1 MNWEDEGFVISKRKF
16 RENAIILEVFT
27 SKFGRVSGIVYGGN
41 SRKIRNFL
49 QLINKIFVVYNS
61 KGDNKI
67 GYFKT
72 ELINAISPKYFDNK
86 FKILCLNSLSSILK
100 ALLPENQPSQKI
112 YKSLND
118 LLDSLN
124 KKNWLTSY
132 LNWEI
137 NLINNLG
144 YGFNID
150 PKVYENFKK
159 NKILNIKL
167 DNIEYKIPTFL
178 IFENYED
185 PDIND
190 IYKGLNFSRTLMEN
204 KFFIPNNIPFPYSRK
219 LLERNLLPKFI
230 FSNF

>member
-49 QLINKIFVVYNS
+49 QLINKIFVVYTS

-219 LLERNLLPKFI
+219 LLERNFI
-230 FSNF
+230 T

>member
-100 ALLPENQPSQKI
+100 ALLPEKQPSQKI

-118 LLDSLN
+118 FLDSLN

-219 LLERNLLPKFI
+219 LLERNFI
-230 FSNF
+230 S

>member
-132 LNWEI
+132 LNWEL

-219 LLERNLLPKFI
+219 LLERNFI
-230 FSNF
+230 T

>member
-219 LLERNLLPKFI
+219 LLEKNFI
-230 FSNF
+230 T

>member
-124 KKNWLTSY
+124 KKNWITSY

-204 KFFIPNNIPFPYSRK
+204 KFFIPNNIPFPYPRK
-219 LLERNLLPKFI
+219 LFEKNFI
-230 FSNF
+230 T

>member
-124 KKNWLTSY
+124 KKNWITSY

-219 LLERNLLPKFI
+219 LLERNFI
-230 FSNF
+230 T

>member
-16 RENAIILEVFT
+16 KENAIILEVFT

-112 YKSLND
+112 YKSLNY

-124 KKNWLTSY
+124 KKNWITSY

-219 LLERNLLPKFI
+219 LLEKNFI
-230 FSNF
+230 T

>member
-16 RENAIILEVFT
+16 KENAIILEVFT

-219 LLERNLLPKFI
+219 LLEKNFI
-230 FSNF
+230 T